1 MGTNVSEKTEKQNRT
16 KKKSNGKNENKE
28 KGSDYDSG
36 LPLRKETRK
45 GRRNR

>member
-1 MGTNVSEKTEKQNRT
+1 MGTNVSEKPEKQNRT
-16 KKKSNGKNENKE
+16 KKSNGKNENKE